1 MFCVLNVEL
10 RGVTWEVL
18 FAQLL
23 SSYGL
28 VCFHLDSKAEET
40 QLDSTVFLRKLLSF
54 VVLSLT
60 VWNAQAVVIGLVSLH

>member
-1 MFCVLNVEL
+1 M
-10 RGVTWEVL
+10 L

-23 SSYGL
+23 SSYCL

-40 QLDSTVFLRKLLSF
+40 RLDSTVFLRKLFSF